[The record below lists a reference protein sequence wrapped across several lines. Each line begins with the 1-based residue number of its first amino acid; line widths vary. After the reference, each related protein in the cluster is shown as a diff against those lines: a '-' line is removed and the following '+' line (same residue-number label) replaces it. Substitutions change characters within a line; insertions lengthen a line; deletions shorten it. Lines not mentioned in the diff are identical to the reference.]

1 MSDAASRVRFS
12 RKDESDSDGEGP
24 GNVTSSKKKLQ
35 SQESIDGG
43 TIHEAAER
51 GAARDIARMVER
63 NLDFDIDQRDQYGR
77 TALMWAAELNHKDT
91 VETLIDLG
99 SDRKLVEQTG
109 GRSALHLAARAGALD
124 VLEVLLEDL
133 EKTDRVEYV
142 NAADKSG
149 ITPVFLAKQRGED
162 ALPSFKYLMACGA
175 KYNQQAW
182 KEIGELPPLP
192 PGPTPLKGYSRSTS
206 TTRASAS

>member
-1 MSDAASRVRFS
+1 MSDAASRVRFLK
-12 RKDESDSDGEGP
+12 KDDSDSDEESTL
-24 GNVTSSKKKLQ
+24 NKNSSSKKLH
-35 SQESIDGG
+35 SHDSLDS
-43 TIHEAAER
+43 TTVHEAAER
-51 GAARDIARMVER
+51 GSSKDIARMVER
-63 NLDFDIDQRDQYGR
+63 IMDFDINQRDRFGR
-77 TALMWAAELNHKDT
+77 TALMWAAEMNHKET

-99 SDRKLVEQTG
+99 SDRKLVEPQG

-133 EKTDRVEYV
+133 EKADRLEYV

-162 ALPSFKYLMACGA
+162 ALPSFKYLMASGA

-182 KEIGELPPLP
+182 KELGALPPTP
-192 PGPTPLKGYSRSTS
+192 PSPIPLSNLITQKSGNLKAVS
-206 TTRASAS
+206 